1 LSPFRG
7 VAILSPNEKSG
18 TVSVIDTA
26 SDQVIAE
33 IKAGDKLRGLAA
45 GAHKAPLLFFVFRE
59 SVSLLTK
66 TAIAYCVIR

>member
-1 LSPFRG
+1 MSSFRG
-7 VAILSPNEKSG
+7 VAVLSPNEKSG

-45 GAHKAPLLFFVFRE
+45 GAHKAPLLFFRE

-66 TAIAYCVIR
+66 ATIAYCVIR